1 MNSFIR
7 FRILLLLL
15 LSTLSEVTFFP
26 IKAFSNDVPIAA
38 EIRSL
43 LEGNETQI
51 SVANNPSP
59 IHSRSTLLTFY
70 SERAFLPGWSVAQQP
85 TCKARE
91 LLYLIRQAGFDGL
104 VPEDYHLEA
113 INTLFESDKE
123 GTALSARELALLDIL
138 LSDAFVLYSHH
149 LFKGKVHSEHLT
161 GTWDIRSKES
171 EPGILGKLNLAL
183 AGDNVRDVL
192 QSLRPRFPVYER
204 MRLSMKKYQRMANAY
219 EGKNWM
225 PLATEEPVKINQRH
239 GQIPIIREKLVFW
252 KDMEDLPLPEEELHV
267 YDSVTAEGVKNFQLR
282 NGLQPDGIIGRATL
296 EALNQSPQQL
306 MDKVAVNLER
316 LRWLPDTTVQKFILV
331 NIANYSMDLI
341 RNRDTLLH
349 SNVIVGK
356 SYRKTPVFNADMS
369 YLVFSPTWTIP
380 PTILK
385 NDVLPAIRRNINYL
399 AQKNMR
405 VIDPSGQEINP
416 TTVDWQQMTGANFPY
431 LIRQNPGPQNSLGLV
446 KFMFP
451 NSYSVYIHDTPSR
464 ELFYREDRALSS
476 GCIRIEKP
484 FELAQLLLNDQPL
497 WSDER
502 IRSAM
507 QQNSE
512 QIVRLNQ
519 RIPVIILYLTFWT
532 DSNHMENIR
541 KDIYDRD
548 SELLK
553 LLQTPVTNSVMGEEN

>member
-1 MNSFIR
+1 MSTVIG
-7 FRILLLLL
+7 FRVLLLLL
-15 LSTLSEVTFFP
+15 LSILSEVTFFP
-26 IKAFSNDVPIAA
+26 IKAFSNDAPIAL

-85 TCKARE
+85 TCKARD
-91 LLYLIRQAGFDGL
+91 LQYLIRQAGFDGL
-104 VPEDYHLEA
+104 LPEDYHLEA
-113 INTLFESDKE
+113 INTLFDKDMA
-123 GTALSARELALLDIL
+123 GTSLSERELALLDIL
-138 LSDAFVLYSHH
+138 LSDAFLLYAHH
-149 LFKGKVHSEHLT
+149 LYKGKVHPEHLN
-161 GTWDIRSKES
+161 GIWDIRTKQNEPSTLGRLNRALSGTHVKE
-171 EPGILGKLNLAL
+171 ELL
-183 AGDNVRDVL
+183 
-192 QSLRPRFPVYER
+192 SLRPKFGIYER
-204 MRLSMKKYQRMANAY
+204 MRQSMKKLNGLEKAY
-219 EGKNWM
+219 HQKNWI
-225 PLATEEPVKINQRH
+225 AFSVEEPLEVNQRNEH
-239 GQIPIIREKLVFW
+239 VSQIREKLVFW
-252 KDMEDLPLPEEELHV
+252 GDLESYPVLAEQRDK
-267 YDSVTAEGVKNFQLR
+267 YDSIMAEGVRRFQRR
-282 NGLQPDGIIGRATL
+282 NGLQSDGVLGRATL
-296 EALNQSPQQL
+296 EALNQSPEQL

-316 LRWLPDTTVQKFILV
+316 LRWLPDTTLQDFILV

-356 SYRKTPVFNADMS
+356 SYRKTPVFNANMS

-385 NDVLPAIRRNINYL
+385 NDVLPAIRKNINYL

-405 VIDPSGQEINP
+405 VIDHSGQEIDP

-476 GCIRIEKP
+476 GCIRIQKP
-484 FELAQLLLNDQPL
+484 FELAQLLLKDQPR

-507 QQNSE
+507 QQKTE

-519 RIPVIILYLTFWT
+519 KIPVIILYLTFWT
-532 DSNHMENIR
+532 DSNQIQNIR

-553 LLQTPVTNSVMGEEN
+553 LLQTPLTSSVMGEQN

>member
-1 MNSFIR
+1 MSTVIG
-7 FRILLLLL
+7 FRILLLLSI
-15 LSTLSEVTFFP
+15 LSAVTFFP
-26 IKAFSNDVPIAA
+26 IKAFSNDAPIAA

-51 SVANNPSP
+51 NVANNSSP

-91 LLYLIRQAGFDGL
+91 LQYLIRQAGFDGL
-104 VPEDYHLEA
+104 VPEHYHLEA
-113 INTLFESDKE
+113 INTLFDKDMA
-123 GTALSARELALLDIL
+123 GTSLSEREIALLDIL
-138 LSDAFVLYSHH
+138 LSDAFLLYAHH
-149 LFKGKVHSEHLT
+149 LYKGKVHPEHLN
-161 GTWDIRSKES
+161 GIWDIRTKQNETSTLGRLNRALSGTHVKE
-171 EPGILGKLNLAL
+171 ELL
-183 AGDNVRDVL
+183 
-192 QSLRPRFPVYER
+192 SLRPKFGIYER
-204 MRLSMKKYQRMANAY
+204 MRQSMKKLNGLVKAY
-219 EGKNWM
+219 HKKNWI
-225 PLATEEPVKINQRH
+225 AFSIEEPLEVNQRN
-239 GQIPIIREKLVFW
+239 GQVPQIRENLVFW
-252 KDMEDLPLPEEELHV
+252 GDLENYPVLAGQRDL
-267 YDSVTAEGVKNFQLR
+267 YDSIMAEGVKRFQRR
-282 NGLQPDGIIGRATL
+282 NGLQSDGVLGRATL
-296 EALNQSPQQL
+296 EALNQSPEQL

-316 LRWLPDTTVQKFILV
+316 LRWLPDTTLQDFILV

-356 SYRKTPVFNADMS
+356 SYRKTPVFNANMS

-385 NDVLPAIRRNINYL
+385 NDVLPAIRKNINYL

-405 VIDPSGQEINP
+405 VIDYSGQEIDP

-476 GCIRIEKP
+476 GCIRIQKP
-484 FELAQLLLNDQPL
+484 FELARLLLKDQPL

-507 QQNSE
+507 QQKTE

-519 RIPVIILYLTFWT
+519 KIPVIILYLTFWT
-532 DSNHMENIR
+532 DSNQIENIR

-548 SELLK
+548 KELLK
-553 LLQTPVTNSVMGEEN
+553 LLRTPIAFNVVGEEN